1 MMRDIIKGFHM
12 FEFIFL
18 TLGLTV
24 GFGLIVTGL
33 LALGADIDR
42 EFL

>member
-1 MMRDIIKGFHM
+1 MMHDTKEGYMM

-18 TLGLTV
+18 TLGITV

>member
-1 MMRDIIKGFHM
+1 M

-18 TLGLTV
+18 TLFFTSMASL
-24 GFGLIVTGL
+24 LVTGL

-42 EFL
+42 EFRK

>member
-1 MMRDIIKGFHM
+1 MHDTIKGFHM

-18 TLGLTV
+18 TLFFTSMAGL
-24 GFGLIVTGL
+24 LVTGL

-42 EFL
+42 EFR